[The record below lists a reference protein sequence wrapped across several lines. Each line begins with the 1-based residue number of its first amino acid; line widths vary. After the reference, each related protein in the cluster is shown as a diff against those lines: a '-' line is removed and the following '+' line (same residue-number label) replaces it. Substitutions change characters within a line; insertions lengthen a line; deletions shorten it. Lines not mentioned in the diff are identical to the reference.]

1 MQVSAVISPSP
12 SFNSYSNSN
21 LAEVASRVVQEFGD
35 DADEQEKQT
44 IPGVYGAETFDSA
57 EKYGGREEKE
67 FEFAS
72 VWRGSESVLPPISAG
87 EIFHNGMIRP
97 VYPIF
102 NPIFFLGSMK
112 YHGSVDESR
121 MNSGLLKGVKTGI
134 PLRKLFTEERETSTT
149 SSCSSSEA
157 DELDGVSVDMYC
169 VWQPKPSAEGQLKKS
184 SSTGWK
190 FKGLLQKSHSVGSN
204 GCFAIASLN
213 NGVRK
218 RDECVMESPASEHG
232 VWKDEVVLLSSS
244 RTASKRMPPPYKRDG
259 GKRWSYLP
267 YRHYVEGL
275 LTNVNKLS
283 KNFRPF

>member
-1 MQVSAVISPSP
+1 MLASAVISPSP

-44 IPGVYGAETFDSA
+44 IPGIYGAETSDSA
-57 EKYGGREEKE
+57 EKYDGREEKE
-67 FEFAS
+67 FKFAF
-72 VWRGSESVLPPISAG
+72 VWRGSESVLPPISAD

-102 NPIFFLGSMK
+102 NPNTK

-121 MNSGLLKGVKTGI
+121 MNSGLLKAGVKTGT
-134 PLRKLFTEERETSTT
+134 PLRKLFTEERETSTI

-157 DELDGVSVDMYC
+157 DELDGVSAEMYC
-169 VWQPKPSAEGQLKKS
+169 VWQPKPSVEGRLKKS

-190 FKGLLQKSHSVGSN
+190 FKGFPLKSHSVGSN
-204 GCFAIASLN
+204 GSFAIASLN

-232 VWKDEVVLLSSS
+232 VWKDEVVYLSSS
-244 RTASKRMPPPYKRDG
+244 RTASKSMPSPYKRDG
-259 GKRWSYLP
+259 WKKWSYLP
-267 YRHYVEGL
+267 YRHHVDGFL
-275 LTNVNKLS
+275 ANVNKLS
-283 KNFRPF
+283 KNFHPF